1 MFSQSYK
8 VDELGELKEESNMN
22 QYVKRKFT
30 EQAWSKIPRN
40 PKKIKNKKITSVWKP
55 HYEKDKKKY
64 ILKLYQK
71 LFFK

>member
-30 EQAWSKIPRN
+30 EQAWNKIPGN
-40 PKKIKNKKITSVWKP
+40 PKKIKNRKYLLVWKP
-55 HYEKDKKKY
+55 YYEKDRKQH
-64 ILKLYQK
+64 LLQLYRK